1 MMGSFSGDGDADSDG
16 DNDDDD
22 DDDDGGGGGGGGG
35 VGHVMTNIRTGRM
48 QDDKNNDLKGSKAA
62 TLLSCPSE
70 S

>member
-1 MMGSFSGDGDADSDG
+1 MMGSFSDDGDADSDG
-16 DNDDDD
+16 DDDDD
-22 DDDDGGGGGGGGG
+22 DDDGGGG
-35 VGHVMTNIRTGRM
+35 VGHVMTNIRMGRM